1 MMMRRLL
8 KSRAQ
13 ILATR
18 SNITDPKYHVPFES
32 TRISTLDRFAD
43 EPEPKHDE

>member
-1 MMMRRLL
+1 MRRLL

-13 ILATR
+13 VLATR
-18 SNITDPKYHVPFES
+18 SNIPDPKFHVPYES